1 MSITADGVFDYLIP
15 GDALYR
21 TKRLVCGHAVSA
33 SEDSGGM
40 DELPRVTMADV
51 ERLLDF
57 KVATHDCGRYEAA
70 ERIRVE
76 GRPFG

>member
-1 MSITADGVFDYLIP
+1 MSITADGVFDYLLP
-15 GDALYR
+15 GDSLYR
-21 TKRLVCGHAVSA
+21 TKRLDCGHLVEA

-40 DELPRVTMADV
+40 DELDRVTLADV

-57 KVATHDCGRYEAA
+57 KVATHDCGRFEKAA
-70 ERIRVE
+70 AVRLE